1 MPAQAAHSKPAKRP
15 GMIGWIWHGYMR
27 RYRVTLTL
35 AVILMIIEGSMLGAL
50 SYLVKPMFDQI
61 FMAGDKSALTWVG
74 LGVSAVFILRAF
86 AAFSHGVMMVW
97 IGQRVSARLQA
108 DMVGHMLSL
117 DSSFFQENSPGT
129 LMERVRGDTQA
140 VSTLWEIVLSAM
152 ARDVVAL
159 VALMAVALSTDWLWT
174 LIALA
179 GAPLLMIPIGILQ
192 KWVRRTTRTS
202 RVVAARIA
210 TRLDEAFHGINT
222 IKLTGTEAREQMRVD
237 EEVQDFARAHLHS
250 QANQAGIIAMIDVIA
265 GIGFL
270 GVLTYGGLQ
279 IIGGEKSVGE
289 FMSFFTAMALIFEP
303 LRRVGNV
310 SGAWQA
316 ALASL
321 ERLRAIFDE
330 RPTLLSPAAPQALP
344 VPPQCADVV
353 LKDVVF
359 SYGDS
364 PVLHGASFTAKA
376 GQTTALVGASG
387 AGKSTVFNLLTRLA
401 DADGGN
407 VTIGGQDVRSL
418 DLGALRGLFSVVSQ
432 DALLFD
438 ETLRDNILMGQSD
451 VSDERLEH
459 ALDAAHVS
467 DFLPRTEAGLDTQ
480 AGPRGSNLSGGQRQR
495 VAIARAVLRDAP
507 ILLLDEAT
515 SALDAQS
522 EKVVQRALEKL
533 STGRTTLVIAHRLST
548 IRDADKIVVM
558 DHGRVVDEG
567 RHEDLLARGGIY
579 ADLYNLQFKDS

>member
-108 DMVGHMLSL
+108 DMVGHMLTL

-179 GAPLLMIPIGILQ
+179 GAPLLMIPISILQ

-330 RPTLLSPAAPQALP
+330 RPTLLSPAVPQALP
-344 VPPQCADVV
+344 VPPQGADVV